1 MLVTHGIHW
10 LPMVDTIVVLDQG
23 RIIQHG
29 SYEELLARDGP
40 FAQFL
45 KNYLLDDDD
54 FDDPE
59 SKLFWLQS

>member
-1 MLVTHGIHW
+1 
-10 LPMVDTIVVLDQG
+10 MVDTIVVLDQG

-29 SYEELLARDGP
+29 SYDELLARDGP